1 MTCQE
6 CPLLNRSQSRVASID
21 DEGCPRSDRLNR
33 GDAHETMGTMLNI
46 TEKAQE
52 MLGQFAES
60 ADEGVELILRVEI
73 VGRGPKGFQYDLQ
86 FVSRE
91 DGKEEDLE
99 LDVDGMPVLVAARSV
114 QYLEGPTLA
123 YKETLMGGGFSFE
136 NPNPLWVDEL
146 SKAVA
151 EIIASEVNP
160 VVASHG
166 GHVDLIGVDDGKA
179 IIAFG
184 GGCQGCGMVDV
195 TLKQGVEVM
204 IKDNVPGISEVI
216 DATDHAAGTNPFY

>member
-1 MTCQE
+1 
-6 CPLLNRSQSRVASID
+6 
-21 DEGCPRSDRLNR
+21 
-33 GDAHETMGTMLNI
+33 MLRKMLTI
-46 TEKAQE
+46 TDKAQE
-52 MLGQFAES
+52 MLGEFADS

-73 VGRGPKGFQYDLQ
+73 VGWGPKGFQYDLQ
-86 FVSRE
+86 FVGRE
-91 DGKEEDLE
+91 DAKEDDIE
-99 LDVDGMPVLVAARSV
+99 LDIDGMSVLVAARSA
-114 QYLEGPTLA
+114 QYLEGTTLD
-123 YKETLMGGGFSFE
+123 YKETLMGGGFSFD

-166 GHVDLIGVDDGKA
+166 GHVDLVGVDDGKA

-216 DATDHAAGTNPFY
+216 DATDHAAAVSYTHLRAHET

>member
-1 MTCQE
+1 M
-6 CPLLNRSQSRVASID
+6 
-21 DEGCPRSDRLNR
+21 NR
-33 GDAHETMGTMLNI
+33 GVHEPVTSDMLSI
-46 TEKAQE
+46 SPKARE
-52 MLGQFAES
+52 MLDQFAEQ
-60 ADEGVELILRVEI
+60 ADESSEMLLRVEI
-73 VGRGPKGFQYDLQ
+73 VGRGPNGFQYDLQ
-86 FVSRE
+86 FVSSDDRKDDDVE
-91 DGKEEDLE
+91 LE
-99 LDVDGMPVLVAARSV
+99 LEEMRFLVAARSV
-114 QYLEGPTLA
+114 QYLEGATID
-123 YKETLMGGGFSFE
+123 YKETLMGGGFSFD

-166 GHVDLIGVDDGKA
+166 GHVDLIGVDSGKA

-204 IKDNVPGISEVI
+204 IKDSVPGISEVV

>member
-1 MTCQE
+1 
-6 CPLLNRSQSRVASID
+6 
-21 DEGCPRSDRLNR
+21 
-33 GDAHETMGTMLNI
+33 MLRKMLTI

-52 MLGQFAES
+52 MLGEFADS
-60 ADEGVELILRVEI
+60 ADESVELILRVEI
-73 VGRGPKGFQYDLQ
+73 VGSGPKGFQYELE
-86 FVSRE
+86 FVGRE
-91 DGKEEDLE
+91 DSKEDDIV
-99 LDVDGMPVLVAARSV
+99 LDIDGMSVLVAARSA
-114 QYLEGPTLA
+114 QYLEGTTLD
-123 YKETLMGGGFSFE
+123 YKETLMGGGFSFD

-166 GHVDLIGVDDGKA
+166 GHVDLVGVDDGKA

>member
-1 MTCQE
+1 
-6 CPLLNRSQSRVASID
+6 
-21 DEGCPRSDRLNR
+21 LNR
-33 GDAHETMGTMLNI
+33 GVHEPVTSDMLSI
-46 TEKAQE
+46 SPKARE
-52 MLGQFAES
+52 MLDQFAEQ
-60 ADEGVELILRVEI
+60 ADESNEMLLRVEI
-73 VGRGPKGFQYDLQ
+73 VGRGPNGFQYDLQ
-86 FVSRE
+86 FVSSDDRKDDDVE
-91 DGKEEDLE
+91 LE
-99 LDVDGMPVLVAARSV
+99 LEEMRVLVAARSV
-114 QYLEGPTLA
+114 QYLEGATID
-123 YKETLMGGGFSFE
+123 YKETLMGGGFSFD

-166 GHVDLIGVDDGKA
+166 GHVDLIGVDSGKA

-204 IKDNVPGISEVI
+204 IKDSVPGISEVV
-216 DATDHAAGTNPFY
+216 DATDHTAGTNPFY

>member
-1 MTCQE
+1 
-6 CPLLNRSQSRVASID
+6 
-21 DEGCPRSDRLNR
+21 
-33 GDAHETMGTMLNI
+33 MLRKMLTI

-52 MLGQFAES
+52 MLGEFADS
-60 ADEGVELILRVEI
+60 ADESVELILRVEI

-91 DGKEEDLE
+91 DSKEDDIQ
-99 LDVDGMPVLVAARSV
+99 LDIDGMSVLVAARSA
-114 QYLEGPTLA
+114 QYLEGTTLD
-123 YKETLMGGGFSFE
+123 YKETLMGGGFSFD

-166 GHVDLIGVDDGKA
+166 GHVDLVGVDDGKA

>member
-1 MTCQE
+1 M
-6 CPLLNRSQSRVASID
+6 
-21 DEGCPRSDRLNR
+21 LNR
-33 GDAHETMGTMLNI
+33 GDVYGMLRKMLTI

-52 MLGQFAES
+52 MLGEFADS

-86 FVSRE
+86 FVGRE
-91 DGKEEDLE
+91 DSKEDDIV
-99 LDVDGMPVLVAARSV
+99 LDIDGMSVLVAARSA
-114 QYLEGPTLA
+114 QYLEGTTLD
-123 YKETLMGGGFSFE
+123 YKETLMGGGFSFD

-166 GHVDLIGVDDGKA
+166 GHVDLVGVDDGKA

-216 DATDHAAGTNPFY
+216 DASDDAAGTNPFY